1 LGDDE
6 WIKTAGGH
14 SMGEFLG
21 WSRSKEKHFFSV
33 RVTRGPT
40 KNADVLCRKNKSS
53 LLWFFKLFSLQ
64 ALKFLLIL
72 EMFLVIVPLRAEQ
85 FRFFY
90 VKGNKFRILS
100 VVQEDV
106 YVDRRLTHQAEIL
119 NRIAVTITE
128 VTADGTG
135 RHDATFQTSERT
147 TGVAGWGSFSWSREY
162 RSVFDRDPLGRYTI
176 GKEYYMPVV
185 RDVPLFPD
193 RDLAPGDTWS
203 APGEEVHDFRDSFG
217 IVEPYRIPFV
227 AHYTYVGT
235 QPYQG
240 KDYPTFTVR
249 YTIFYEGPPVRGT
262 LYPLRIM
269 GSSDQTVYW
278 SKEQGQPAAYRET
291 FRIVIELSNG
301 QTVEYRGTAR
311 ADLYEAE
318 PMNREQVAQDIQK
331 ALSGEKIENTSVR
344 VSEEGVVISLE
355 NIQFEAESAVLLP
368 SEQQKLRRIAQIL
381 QKYPDR
387 DLLIAGHTALAGTAQ
402 GRQRLSEER
411 ARAVANF
418 LLTLGVR
425 RPEQVITRGYG
436 AERPIAD
443 NSTEAGRSKNRRVEI
458 ILLEN

>member
-1 LGDDE
+1 
-6 WIKTAGGH
+6 
-14 SMGEFLG
+14 MGECFEG
-21 WSRSKEKHFFSV
+21 HGSKEKHFFSV
-33 RVTRGPT
+33 RETRGPV
-40 KNADVLCRKNKSS
+40 KNADVLCGKNSAS
-53 LLWFFKLFSLQ
+53 LWSLTFFSLWR
-64 ALKFLLIL
+64 ALRIPIIL
-72 EMFLVIVPLRAEQ
+72 GMGLAIVPLQAEQ
-85 FRFFY
+85 FRFSY
-90 VKGNKFRILS
+90 VKGDKFRILS

-106 YVDRRLTHQAEIL
+106 YINRRLTHQAEIL
-119 NRIAVTITE
+119 NRIAVTITD
-128 VTADGTG
+128 VAADGTG
-135 RHDATFQTSERT
+135 RHDAIFQTSERT
-147 TGVAGWGSFSWSREY
+147 TGVAGGGSFSWSREY

-193 RDLAPGDTWS
+193 RDLSPGDTWS

-217 IVEPYRIPFV
+217 IAEPYRIPFV
-227 AHYTYVGT
+227 AHYTYLGT
-235 QPYQG
+235 QLYQD
-240 KDYPTFTVR
+240 KSYPTFTVR

-269 GSSDQTVYW
+269 GSSEQTVYW
-278 SKEQGQPAAYRET
+278 SKGLGQPAAYRET

-318 PMNREQVAQDIQK
+318 PMNREQIAQDIQK

-368 SEQQKLRRIAQIL
+368 SEQQKLQRIAQIL

-411 ARAVANF
+411 ARAVADF

-425 RPEQVITRGYG
+425 RPEQMITRGYG

>member
-1 LGDDE
+1 ME
-6 WIKTAGGH
+6 ECFGGH
-14 SMGEFLG
+14 G
-21 WSRSKEKHFFSV
+21 SKEKRFFSV
-33 RVTRGPT
+33 RETRGRV
-40 KNADVLCRKNKSS
+40 KNADVLCGKNRTSF
-53 LLWFFKLFSLQ
+53 WFLAFFSLGK
-64 ALKFLLIL
+64 ALRIFIIL
-72 EMFLVIVPLRAEQ
+72 GMGLALVPLQAEQ
-85 FRFFY
+85 FRFSY
-90 VKGNKFRILS
+90 VKGDKFRILS

-106 YVDRRLTHQAEIL
+106 YINRRLTHQAEIL
-119 NRIAVTITE
+119 NRIAVTITD
-128 VTADGTG
+128 VSANGTG
-135 RHDATFQTSERT
+135 RHDAIFQTSERT
-147 TGVAGWGSFSWSREY
+147 SSVAGWGSFSWSREY

-193 RDLAPGDTWS
+193 RELAPGDIWS

-217 IVEPYRIPFV
+217 IAEPYRIPFV

-240 KDYPTFTVR
+240 KNYPTFTVR

-278 SKEQGQPAAYRET
+278 SKELGQPAAYLET

-368 SEQQKLRRIAQIL
+368 SEQQKLRQIAQIL

-411 ARAVANF
+411 ARAVADF